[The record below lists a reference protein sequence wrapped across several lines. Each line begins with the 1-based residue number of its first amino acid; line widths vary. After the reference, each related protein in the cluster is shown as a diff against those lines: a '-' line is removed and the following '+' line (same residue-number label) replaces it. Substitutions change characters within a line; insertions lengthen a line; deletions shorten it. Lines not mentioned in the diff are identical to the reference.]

1 MGSAKK
7 DMKKALGASLK
18 AEEQAVKNRFE
29 KAESV
34 FGEKRAAVKETGA
47 TKPASK
53 VIRDS
58 FTMIEKD
65 YDLIPALKDRCLKL
79 GISVN
84 KSQILRAGL
93 NALDNMTD
101 AKLVEVINNLAE
113 VKTGRPAA

>member
-34 FGEKRAAVKETGA
+34 FAGKDVSAKENRTLKA
-47 TKPASK
+47 TSK

-65 YDLIPALKDRCLKL
+65 YDLISALKERYLKL

-93 NALDNMTD
+93 NALDNMAD
-101 AKLVEVINNLAE
+101 EKLIKIVNDLAE
-113 VKTGRPAA
+113 VKTGRPTT